1 MEANCVCDSI
11 VVAMADLTCRPEN
24 MNERWQSCVDRCVG
38 EEKEERHEGW
48 SCEEPWKA
56 SVAVK
61 LKKSEMIQTVSRIP
75 ARYFKLILNECSHTA
90 DQWKNKTVKAKVTT
104 KYIKTA

>member
-38 EEKEERHEGW
+38 EEKEERHDRVIVWRALKSKCRSE
-48 SCEEPWKA
+48 
-56 SVAVK
+56 VK
-61 LKKSEMIQTVSRIP
+61 EVWDDPNSLTHPCKIFQ
-75 ARYFKLILNECSHTA
+75 A
-90 DQWKNKTVKAKVTT
+90 DLEWV
-104 KYIKTA
+104 